1 MNETARHRPTAEAPL
16 VSVIIPTFNRAHLL
30 PQALESAFAQNYRP
44 IEVIV
49 VDDGSTDGTLD
60 LLLRAW
66 PQVVCIPQPQRG
78 VSAARNTGVAHS
90 SGGFLAFLDSDNLWP
105 ASGLR
110 AAIALFEAQPKIG
123 YVIGRRIFFLEPGHT
138 APGWVKPEWIGVPT
152 DGESAGVLV
161 VRREAWV
168 RVGGFN
174 TELAAG
180 EDTEWLMRAREI
192 GIPMAKLP
200 EVLVYTRLHGD
211 NLSTETFGGRKHRLL
226 RMLRDSIHRGR
237 NRKDP

>member
-1 MNETARHRPTAEAPL
+1 MNESARHRPAGEGPL
-16 VSVIIPTFNRAHLL
+16 VSVVIPTFNRAHML

-105 ASGLR
+105 PSGLR
-110 AAIALFEAQPKIG
+110 AA
-123 YVIGRRIFFLEPGHT
+123 
-138 APGWVKPEWIGVPT
+138 
-152 DGESAGVLV
+152 
-161 VRREAWV
+161 
-168 RVGGFN
+168 
-174 TELAAG
+174 
-180 EDTEWLMRAREI
+180 
-192 GIPMAKLP
+192 
-200 EVLVYTRLHGD
+200 
-211 NLSTETFGGRKHRLL
+211 
-226 RMLRDSIHRGR
+226 
-237 NRKDP
+237 